1 MRLPIVV
8 GIAAA
13 AALCGCHGGRPVSQ
27 INPLHVAHNAMTDH
41 LMTVNVG
48 ALHGSRQWGSSS
60 IGDKKHGVDVAIT
73 VQNEPSH
80 VSEPAYLGKGNC
92 SEPPAAAWKPLHA
105 VMGGKSHTHVPGV
118 TVGEIKQGKYAVVV
132 RGAGTAG
139 KPVACGDFEV

>member
-1 MRLPIVV
+1 MRLPIVL

-73 VQNEPSH
+73 LQNEPKGAT
-80 VSEPAYLGKGNC
+80 EPAYLGKGNC
-92 SEPPAAAWKPLHA
+92 TKPPSTAWKKLTP
-105 VMGGKSHTHVPGV
+105 VKGGKSKTHVDGV
-118 TVGEIKQGKYAVVV
+118 QVGAIKGGRYAVVV
-132 RGAGTAG
+132 DGASGG
-139 KPVACGDFEV
+139 RPVACGDFTT